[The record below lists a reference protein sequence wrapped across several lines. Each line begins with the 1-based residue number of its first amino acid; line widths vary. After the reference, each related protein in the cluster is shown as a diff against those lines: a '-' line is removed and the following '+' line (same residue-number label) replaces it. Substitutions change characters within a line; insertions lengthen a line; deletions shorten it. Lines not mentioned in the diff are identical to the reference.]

1 MSWQTRAEITTGIR
15 TCLTV
20 EKGREEGEEGRRG
33 EGRRGEG
40 RGRGVEITARLEDI
54 QQSTI
59 AQITA
64 KIRIHSA

>member
-1 MSWQTRAEITTGIR
+1 MSWQT
-15 TCLTV
+15 
-20 EKGREEGEEGRRG
+20 REEGEEGRRG

>member
-33 EGRRGEG
+33 EGR
-40 RGRGVEITARLEDI
+40 GRGVEITARLEDI
-54 QQSTI
+54 QQSTT